1 MSSGAREKSSG
12 TAAMPEGGGMVP
24 ERPDTEVTAKPARRR
39 FTAAY
44 KLSVVERAEGCKE
57 PGEVGRLLRQEG
69 LYSSQLSAWRKAA
82 REGSLQ
88 ELGKK
93 RGPRKRPPVT
103 KRWKERAR
111 ELERENRRL
120 REDLRRAHLVVEVQE
135 KMAELLGVGLADE
148 EGA

>member
-1 MSSGAREKSSG
+1 
-12 TAAMPEGGGMVP
+12 
-24 ERPDTEVTAKPARRR
+24 
-39 FTAAY
+39 
-44 KLSVVERAEGCKE
+44 
-57 PGEVGRLLRQEG
+57 
-69 LYSSQLSAWRKAA
+69 
-82 REGSLQ
+82 
-88 ELGKK
+88 
-93 RGPRKRPPVT
+93 VT

>member
-1 MSSGAREKSSG
+1 M
-12 TAAMPEGGGMVP
+12 
-24 ERPDTEVTAKPARRR
+24 
-39 FTAAY
+39 
-44 KLSVVERAEGCKE
+44 VERAEGCTE
-57 PGEVGRLLRQEG
+57 PGEVGRLLRREG